1 MFRVFKY
8 LFTLILFLI
17 LTGCFLFKEERP
29 VFQYNTPGYVHD
41 LCISD
46 TKLFVADGDS
56 GVLVLDITDP
66 EKPAIIARRTNVK
79 ASIITA
85 RDSLVLFADS
95 IFWGILLLRG
105 DTLLHITEIKGVTR
119 DPIVSLIL
127 SSYFFSILTRE
138 ELLIYKYHYPQDVA
152 LKKEI
157 LLYHSEAVD
166 AYYDSVFTLYVAQR
180 DDGIRKFI
188 IFPVQEDSIRVDYE
202 FDNFFASYS
211 NINGIF
217 PNKTS
222 IELGGFFLALG
233 SDGIKGYGISL
244 IQGHDTLYQFNTRG
258 YAFDGCTGYHHVYV
272 ADGQGVD
279 VLKMFIDRKFEEVQY
294 YKLPGTIKKIVALN
308 DLERSKY
315 YIYVP
320 AGGNG
325 FFILKQENALED

>member
-1 MFRVFKY
+1 
-8 LFTLILFLI
+8 
-17 LTGCFLFKEERP
+17 LTGCFLPKEERP
-29 VFQYNTPGYVHD
+29 VIQYKTPGYVHD

-56 GVLVLDITDP
+56 GILVLDITDP
-66 EKPAIIARRTNVK
+66 EKPSKIARRANVR
-79 ASIITA
+79 ASVITA

-105 DTLLHITEIKGVTR
+105 DTLLQVTEIKGLTR

-127 SSYFFSILTRE
+127 SNYFLSILTKR
-138 ELLIYKYHYPQDVA
+138 ELLIYKYRYPQDFL

-157 LLYHSEAVD
+157 LLYFSDAVN
-166 AYYDSVFTLYVAQR
+166 AYYDSVYTLYVAQR
-180 DDGIRKFI
+180 DDGVRKFV
-188 IFPVQEDSIRVDYE
+188 IFPVREDSIRVDYE
-202 FDNFFASYS
+202 FNNFFARCS

-222 IELGGFFLALG
+222 IEPGGLFFALG
-233 SDGIKGYGISL
+233 SDGVQGYGISM

-258 YAFDGCTGYHHVYV
+258 YAYSGCTGYHHLYV

-279 VLKMFIDRKFEEVQY
+279 VLKMFIDKKFEEVYY
-294 YKLPGTIKKIVALN
+294 YKLPGTIKKTVALN
-308 DLERSKY
+308 DLGRNKF